1 MAQRPYPITE
11 RQMQAI
17 RYGDDTEPGVV
28 REALEYH
35 EPLAQPS
42 YMRREKAT
50 YQERFLF
57 CKVDGDLLK
66 GEKPPA
72 HIQAMFE
79 EIVGKS
85 RIWRNGK
92 EWMCVRFHPVLR
104 RWCTYERRLD
114 PERGENIWQVIMVHM
129 EAVPH
134 AKYLPPDILALPA
147 SDRQF
152 VEHLVGWLG
161 DYTLPDREDWE
172 QMMLTCRGIFTPDEV
187 EANLAAIELKKQRAH
202 RSDQE
207 AFDHDTVSY
216 LGNAYIDAMNQE
228 AGSGQR
234 MRSVATIDVKSNPT
248 VYRIERRKGF
258 TVRTKLT
265 AEDARRERE
274 AYDYVMGNKDVP
286 EVEYVTVHEEKEA
299 G

>member
-1 MAQRPYPITE
+1 MGAEKPYPLTQ
-11 RQMQAI
+11 RQMEALH
-17 RYGDDTEPGVV
+17 YGDADP
-28 REALEYH
+28 LYH
-35 EPLAQPS
+35 EPLAQPA
-42 YMRREKAT
+42 YQRREKAT

-57 CKVDGDLLK
+57 CKVDGDILK
-66 GEKPPA
+66 GDKPPA

-114 PERGENIWQVIMVHM
+114 PKKGENIWQVIMVHM

-134 AKYLPPDILALPA
+134 KSYLPPDILALPS

-152 VEHLVGWLG
+152 VEHLAGWLG

-172 QMMLTCRGIFTPDEV
+172 QMMLTCRGIFTPEQV
-187 EANLAAIELKKQRAH
+187 EANLAAIELKKKRAH
-202 RSDQE
+202 ESDAE
-207 AFDHDTVSY
+207 SFDHDTVSY
-216 LGNAYIDAMNQE
+216 LNNAYIDAMNQE

-248 VYRIERRKGF
+248 VYRIEKRRGF
-258 TVRTKLT
+258 TIRTKKT
-265 AEDARRERE
+265 SEDARLERE
-274 AYDYVMGNKDVP
+274 AMDYVMGGDRDNN
-286 EVEYVTVHEEKEA
+286 VEHVVVYEEKEA